1 MAGNKGFAAGVG
13 STNID
18 LLYYGLNKLPKEGEE
33 VYSKSFSLQLG
44 GGCPA
49 TLINLG
55 RLGVPTKI
63 ATELGTDIFSA
74 FAANAFEKAGVTPL
88 NLYNGQGMPLNVTSA
103 MITANDR
110 TFMSYGN
117 ANVEATKEALE
128 KAYEMCRGA
137 KIVIMQP
144 GEFLPLYERLKADG
158 TVLVF
163 DSGWDDNMSLE
174 TYREYL
180 TLADYYTPNQKEA
193 LKITGANTLEQAAE
207 ILSDYF
213 QNVVIKLDKNGC
225 LGMQNGKTFI
235 VPPVPNV
242 QCVDSTGAGDAFLAG
257 FVYGLFHDKSLA
269 DCILL
274 GNITGGKCVTEVG
287 CLRAYL
293 TENALL
299 QQYEI
304 LKNNVCAVLHKKA

>member
-1 MAGNKGFAAGVG
+1 MAGNKSFVAGVG

-18 LLYYGLNKLPKEGEE
+18 LLYYGLDKLPKEGEE

-63 ATELGTDIFSA
+63 ATELGKDIFSA
-74 FAANAFEKAGVTPL
+74 FAANEFEKAGVTPL
-88 NLYNGQGMPLNVTSA
+88 NLYQRWGMPLNVTSA

-144 GEFLPLYERLKADG
+144 GEFLPLYEKLKAEG
-158 TVLVF
+158 TLLVF
-163 DSGWDDNMSLE
+163 DSGWDDTMSLE

-193 LKITGANTLEQAAE
+193 LKITGANTPEQAAE

-242 QCVDSTGAGDAFLAG
+242 KCVDSTGAGDAFLAG
-257 FVYGLFHDKSLA
+257 FIYGLFHDKPFA
-269 DCILL
+269 DCILF

-287 CLRAYL
+287 CLRGYL
-293 TENALL
+293 TENTLL

-304 LKNNVCAVLHKKA
+304 LKNNV

>member
-1 MAGNKGFAAGVG
+1 MAGNKSFVAGVG

-18 LLYYGLNKLPKEGEE
+18 LLYYGLDKLPKEGEE

-63 ATELGTDIFSA
+63 ATELGKDIFSA
-74 FAANAFEKAGVTPL
+74 FAANEFEKAGVTPL
-88 NLYNGQGMPLNVTSA
+88 NLYKKRGMPLNVTSA

-144 GEFLPLYERLKADG
+144 GEFLPLYEKLKAEG
-158 TVLVF
+158 TLLVF
-163 DSGWDDNMSLE
+163 DSGWDDTMSLE

-193 LKITGANTLEQAAE
+193 LKITGANTPEQAAE

-242 QCVDSTGAGDAFLAG
+242 KCVDSTGAGDAFLAG
-257 FVYGLFHDKSLA
+257 FIYGLFHDKPFA
-269 DCILL
+269 DCILF

-287 CLRAYL
+287 CLRGYL
-293 TENALL
+293 TENTLL

-304 LKNNVCAVLHKKA
+304 LKNNV